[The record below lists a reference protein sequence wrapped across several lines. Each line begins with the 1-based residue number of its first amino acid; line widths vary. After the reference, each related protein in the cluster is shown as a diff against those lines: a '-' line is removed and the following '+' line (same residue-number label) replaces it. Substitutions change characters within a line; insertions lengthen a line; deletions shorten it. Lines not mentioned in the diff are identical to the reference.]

1 VTEKDHCMTTYFVT
15 RHPGARTWAA
25 EEGIEV
31 DDVIDHLDPTRI
43 EPGDTV
49 IGSLPVNL
57 AAEVCARGGRYL
69 HLSLD
74 LPADL
79 RGRELTVEQ
88 MRACGARLE
97 RYLVRRILAGE
108 VVP

>member
-1 VTEKDHCMTTYFVT
+1 MTAYFVT

-25 EEGIEV
+25 EAGLAVECV
-31 DDVIDHLDPTRI
+31 LAHLDPAMI
-43 EPGDTV
+43 GPGDVV

-74 LPADL
+74 LPPGL
-79 RGRELTVEQ
+79 RGRELTAEQ
-88 MRACGARLE
+88 MRACGARVE
-97 RYLVRRILAGE
+97 EYQVRRLD
-108 VVP
+108 

>member
-1 VTEKDHCMTTYFVT
+1 MTTYFVT
-15 RHPGARTWAA
+15 RHPGARAWAA

-57 AAEVCARGGRYL
+57 AAAVCDRGGRYL

-88 MRACGARLE
+88 MRACGARIEEFRVL
-97 RYLVRRILAGE
+97 G
-108 VVP
+108 PSG

>member
-1 VTEKDHCMTTYFVT
+1 MTTYFVT
-15 RHPGARTWAA
+15 RHPGARAWAA

-57 AAEVCARGGRYL
+57 AAEVCARGGVYL

-74 LPADL
+74 LPAEL

-88 MRACGARLE
+88 MRTCGARIEEFRVL
-97 RYLVRRILAGE
+97 G
-108 VVP
+108 PSG

>member
-1 VTEKDHCMTTYFVT
+1 MSTHFVT

-25 EEGIEV
+25 EEGFAVERV
-31 DDVIDHLDPTRI
+31 LAHLDPAMI
-43 EPGDTV
+43 DPGDVV

-74 LPADL
+74 LPLAR
-79 RGRELTVEQ
+79 RGRELSAEQ
-88 MRACGARLE
+88 MRACGARVE
-97 RYLVRRILAGE
+97 EYQVRRLD
-108 VVP
+108 